1 MLLSLIPQWVS
12 AMPFTTQDQA
22 PLTRILGLPVPRSGV
37 LLEPGVASAEVRFE
51 ATNNFVQEQVGT
63 ETLILDGE
71 TWGTAMRFAR
81 GTSWFGRPV
90 EWSVEIP
97 WVVHSRGVLD
107 STIDSFHDAFGFP
120 DGGRNA
126 VPEDRFTYYYR
137 REGENRVLLTSRQ
150 DGFGDLRISIATPI
164 MHARHAGEGTS
175 LNAEL
180 VAPTGNEDTLIG
192 GGAWAASSWLAATRR
207 LGDGRYPAKVNANL
221 GVTVGE
227 RAGLLGDIR
236 NPLIAFAQAGI
247 SYRFWE
253 KLDLGVELRAHTA
266 PYRDTDTRALSSS
279 AISVAFG
286 GAVTIGSRGRFE
298 LALVEDLD
306 GLASPDIT
314 FHMAF
319 SGQF

>member
-1 MLLSLIPQWVS
+1 MPQWAS

-22 PLTRILGLPVPRSGV
+22 PLVRILGLPVPRSGV
-37 LLEPGVASAEVRFE
+37 LLEPGAASAEVRFE
-51 ATNNFVQEQVGT
+51 ATNNFVQEQIGT

-71 TWGTAMRFAR
+71 TWETTMRLAR
-81 GTSWFGRPV
+81 GTTWLGRSV
-90 EWSVEIP
+90 QWSVEIP

-126 VPEDRFTYYYR
+126 VPEDRFAYYYR
-137 REGENRVLLTSRQ
+137 RDGDTRLLLTSRQ
-150 DGFGDLRISIATPI
+150 DGFGDLRVSVATPLI
-164 MHARHAGEGTS
+164 PARHAGEATA

-180 VAPTGNEDTLIG
+180 KVPTGNEDTLIG
-192 GGAWAASSWLAATRR
+192 GGSWDLSSWVAAARR
-207 LGDGRYPAKVNANL
+207 IEAGRYPMMVNANL
-221 GVTVGE
+221 GLMVGE

-236 NPLIAFAQAGI
+236 NPLVAFAQAGI
-247 SYRFWE
+247 SSRVWE
-253 KLDLGVELRAHTA
+253 KLELGVDLRAHTA
-266 PYRDTDTRALSSS
+266 TYRDTSMRALGSS
-279 AISVAFG
+279 ALSLAFG
-286 GAVTIGSRGRFE
+286 GAVAIGSRGRFE